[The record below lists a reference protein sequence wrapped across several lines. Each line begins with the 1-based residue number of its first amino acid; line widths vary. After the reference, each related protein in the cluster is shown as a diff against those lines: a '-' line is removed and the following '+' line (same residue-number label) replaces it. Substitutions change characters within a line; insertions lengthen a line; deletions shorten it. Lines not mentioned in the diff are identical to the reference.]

1 MKDCRE
7 IEPLLTPYVDGEVPP
22 DQQADVRAHL
32 GACAPCRALA
42 QAEAD
47 ARAVLRASAADLRGA
62 APAALGARCRALCP
76 SQRPRSRWMV
86 PLAVAASVSIVLG
99 GIALALLTNERRA
112 WAAEL
117 SSDHQQCFAREATVP
132 DGRSIQVGELTIRV
146 PDGDVSLGL
155 ELTGLRR
162 CRIRRTLMAHAL
174 YRSQGRPVSLYVAPV
189 AEAPRIPEMQIPEIM
204 SGTVR
209 TWTSDTRCYVLI
221 GHVTPSEMDALES
234 FMRRPLDPHTHE
246 LARVQ

>member
-7 IEPLLTPYVDGEVPP
+7 IEPLLTPYVDGEVAL

-32 GACAPCRALA
+32 GQCAPCRALA

-47 ARAVLRASAADLRGA
+47 ARAVLRASAIDLRGA
-62 APAALGARCRALCP
+62 APGALGARCRSLCP
-76 SQRPRSRWMV
+76 SQRSRARWVM

-99 GIALALLTNERRA
+99 GIALALLSNERRA

-117 SSDHQQCFAREATVP
+117 SSDHEQCFAREVSVP
-132 DGRSIQVGELTIRV
+132 EGRSIQVGDVTVRV
-146 PDGDVSLGL
+146 PDGNASMGL

-189 AEAPRIPEMQIPEIM
+189 DEAPQIPEIM
-204 SGTVR
+204 AGEVR
-209 TWTSDTRCYVLI
+209 MWTSATGCYVLM
-221 GHVTPSEMDALES
+221 GQVTPSELDELES
-234 FMRRPLDPHTHE
+234 FMRRPIDEHGHE
-246 LARVQ
+246 GASVR

>member
-7 IEPLLTPYVDGEVPP
+7 IEPLLTPYVDGEAAH
-22 DQQADVRAHL
+22 DQQAEVRAHL
-32 GACAPCRALA
+32 VLCAPCRALA

-47 ARAVLRASAADLRGA
+47 ARAVLRASAADLRGV
-62 APAALGARCRALCP
+62 APAALGARCRSQCP
-76 SQRPRSRWMV
+76 SQRLRSRWMM
-86 PLAVAASVSIVLG
+86 PLAVAASLSIVLG

-117 SSDHQQCFAREATVP
+117 SSDHERCFAREVTLP
-132 DGRSIQVGELTIRV
+132 DGRSIQVGEVTVRV
-146 PDGDVSLGL
+146 PDGDASMGL

-189 AEAPRIPEMQIPEIM
+189 DEAPQIPEIM
-204 SGTVR
+204 AGEVR
-209 TWTSDTRCYVLI
+209 TWTSDTGCYALV
-221 GHVTPSEMDALES
+221 GQVTRSEMDELES
-234 FMRRPLDPHTHE
+234 FMRRPLDEHAHGE
-246 LARVQ
+246 AGVR